1 MSEMVQDLKYGIR
14 MLAKNPGFTAVA
26 VLTLALGIGA
36 NTAIFT
42 VINSVLLRMLPV
54 RDPQQ
59 LVVLT
64 DPDARGMAVG
74 SQKGDRNLLTYAEFQ
89 EIRDRNHVLSG
100 VFAAMSSVRDLPVSV
115 EGTSE
120 DSEGAPAKVSMV
132 SGSYFSVLGVNA
144 AQGRTFAA

>member
-1 MSEMVQDLKYGIR
+1 MGTIVQDVKYGIR

-64 DPDARGMAVG
+64 DPDAHGIAVG
-74 SQKGDRNLLTYAEFQ
+74 SQKGDRDLLTYAEFQ

-100 VFAAMSSVRDLPVSV
+100 VFAAMRSVRDLPVSV

-120 DSEGAPAKVSMV
+120 ESEGAPAKVSMV
-132 SGSYFSVLGVNA
+132 C
-144 AQGRTFAA
+144 